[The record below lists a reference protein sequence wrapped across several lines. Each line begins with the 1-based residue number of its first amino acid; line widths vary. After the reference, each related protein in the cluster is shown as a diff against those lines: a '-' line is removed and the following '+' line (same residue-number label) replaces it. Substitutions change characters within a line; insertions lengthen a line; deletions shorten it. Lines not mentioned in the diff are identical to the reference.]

1 MDISKCT
8 NLQAKTLNISRAPR
22 ISRASKI
29 LRAPKIQRA
38 SEISRAAS
46 AVQSFIQ
53 TKPLDPKVGR
63 CCVLG
68 DY

>member
-8 NLQAKTLNISRAPR
+8 NLQAKHLNIS
-22 ISRASKI
+22 
-29 LRAPKIQRA
+29 RAPKIQRA

-46 AVQSFIQ
+46 AVPSFIQ